1 MHFTLLTSFAC
12 LQAYFFQAHACAPS
26 AARPHNTI
34 GPALQSEQ
42 FERIQDFWSRR
53 QQLTQQELAEFYQRT
68 LAALAPCRPREAAS
82 LGDSLADLRHQFFI
96 EKVLGSDSTSVPLH
110 TGALFLYFKRFIIDQ
125 LRKLPEGGGDED
137 DGRCDLHAPDAYA
150 AALRDYQL
158 TPPQVRAAAD
168 SFIATLPGDLILL
181 LRHCGCGGMPVREL
195 AEQIASAH
203 YHSGKLGLVHR
214 QKGDAD
220 SAGRQTVQASHRATL
235 LGAWVM
241 NLLKLRVG
249 DALSALDIAAAQ
261 IVLDILCLAA
271 LSQDQDLAS
280 SHPNMNERPPA

>member
-1 MHFTLLTSFAC
+1 MSTSC
-12 LQAYFFQAHACAPS
+12 RAP
-26 AARPHNTI
+26 PHTI

-53 QQLTQQELAEFYQRT
+53 QQLTQGELAEFYQRT

-96 EKVLGSDSTSVPLH
+96 EKVLGSESTSVPLH
-110 TGALFLYFKRFIIDQ
+110 IGALYLYFKRFIIDQ
-125 LRKLPEGGGDED
+125 LRKLRSDEGDADDELTA
-137 DGRCDLHAPDAYA
+137 CELHAPDAYA

-158 TPPQVRAAAD
+158 TPPQVRDAAD
-168 SFIATLPGDLILL
+168 AFIATLPGDLILL

-203 YHSGKLGLVHR
+203 YHSGKLGLVHK

-220 SAGRQTVQASHRATL
+220 SAARQLVQPAHRATL
-235 LGAWVM
+235 LGAWVL

-249 DALSALDIAAAQ
+249 DTLSALDISAAQ

-271 LSQDQDLAS
+271 LSEHMDPAS
-280 SHPNMNERPPA
+280 TEPNMNERPQP